1 MVSQGLKYI
10 VAIGLEKLVPSV
22 DQAASVAGA
31 KSLDYSMGADFGI
44 FKLPNTV
51 VVTEIEALKIL
62 AGVKATHIGS
72 GGIGDAAGSVS
83 LIIEGDESHI
93 KKAIGIVESVKGEPV
108 LPGFKGTCETCPYS
122 CIFAGEKVE
131 DLPDWLTD

>member
-31 KSLDYSMGADFGI
+31 KSIDYSMGADFGI
-44 FKLPNTV
+44 FKLPNAV
-51 VVTEIEALKIL
+51 VVTEIEALKML

-72 GGIGDAAGSVS
+72 GGIGDAAGAVS
-83 LIIEGDESHI
+83 LIIEGEESNV
-93 KKAIGIVESVKGEPV
+93 KNAIGIVESIKGEPV
-108 LPGFKGTCETCPYS
+108 LPGFKGTCETCPYA
-122 CIFAGEKVE
+122 CIYSGKKVE
-131 DLPDWLTD
+131 DLPAWLTD